1 MADIRTSGANALTF
15 TFSTQTLRVVMID
28 GEPWFVAAD
37 VCAALNLK
45 DVSDAVEKLD
55 DDEKGRGSIPTLGGQ
70 QEMLI
75 VNESG
80 LNAIILRCR
89 DAMKAGTP
97 AHKYRK
103 WVTSEV
109 LPAIR
114 KTGRYVA
121 ATAKPEPQPAP
132 PHAGR
137 EQLNAADMQNI
148 KRLIWLVADRMGR
161 TSSWTQAIW
170 CHLRHAL
177 NHPAPHPFYADQLP
191 AIQREMIQ
199 VLNTALQVK
208 EIMHRLEKE
217 AATRIFRR
225 GEMASSVLAMLDIG
239 AKNDMAKLR
248 SNLSTD
254 YSWIEQDLL
263 QLTQRAQPN
272 MGIYYVANE
281 QPDFFRQ
288 AA

>member
-1 MADIRTSGANALTF
+1 MADICTSGANALTF
-15 TFSTQTLRVVMID
+15 TFSTQALRVVMID
-28 GEPWFVAAD
+28 GEPWFVASD
-37 VCAALNLK
+37 VCGALALENTTKALLR
-45 DVSDAVEKLD
+45 LD
-55 DDEKGRGSIPTLGGQ
+55 DDEQALISIQGISRGNDQVNVI
-70 QEMLI
+70 
-75 VNESG
+75 NESG
-80 LNAIILRCR
+80 LYSLVLGSRKPEA
-89 DAMKAGTP
+89 K
-97 AHKYRK
+97 KFKK

-225 GEMASSVLAMLDIG
+225 GEMASSVLIMLDIG

-248 SNLSTD
+248 SNLSAD

>member
-1 MADIRTSGANALTF
+1 MADIRTSSANALTF
-15 TFSTQTLRVVMID
+15 SFSTQTLRAVMIN
-28 GEPWFVAAD
+28 GEPWFVASDVAD
-37 VCAALNLK
+37 ALAYR
-45 DVSDAVEKLD
+45 DAFNATRFLD
-55 DDEKGRGSIPTLGGQ
+55 DDEKGTQIVSTPSGE
-70 QEMLI
+70 QEMTVI
-75 VNESG
+75 NESG
-80 LNAIILRCR
+80 LYACILKSRKPE
-89 DAMKAGTP
+89 AK
-97 AHKYRK
+97 KFKK

-248 SNLSTD
+248 SNLSAD

-263 QLTQRAQPN
+263 QLTQRAQPY
-272 MGIYYVANE
+272 MGTYYVANE

>member
-15 TFSTQTLRVVMID
+15 TFSTQALRVVMID
-28 GEPWFVAAD
+28 GEPWFVASD
-37 VCAALNLK
+37 VCGALALENTTKALLR
-45 DVSDAVEKLD
+45 LD
-55 DDEKGRGSIPTLGGQ
+55 DDEQALISIQGISRGNDQVNVI
-70 QEMLI
+70 
-75 VNESG
+75 NESG
-80 LNAIILRCR
+80 LYSLVLGSRKPEA
-89 DAMKAGTP
+89 K
-97 AHKYRK
+97 KFKK

-225 GEMASSVLAMLDIG
+225 GEMASSVLIMLDIG

-248 SNLSTD
+248 SNLSAD